1 MEVRTGLP
9 GFYLRYGRPGRTRPP
24 HGGGRRDRRFRS
36 PAGIDRNRGLT
47 PFCELHV
54 AAEVIGIKDCLKVL
68 EAVAAE
74 GMAAIGAK
82 RTLIRSSLVCSQ
94 SSGLFELLFE
104 FLAVAVFVH
113 CNSPCRYDEEAAKM
127 FKPETVSYTHLR
139 A

>member
-54 AAEVIGIKDCLKVL
+54 AAEVMGIKDCLKVL

-74 GMAAIGAK
+74 GMAAFGAK
-82 RTLIRSSLVCSQ
+82 RSLIASSICASASASLCVLDRA
-94 SSGLFELLFE
+94 SGTT
-104 FLAVAVFVH
+104 
-113 CNSPCRYDEEAAKM
+113 PAAT
-127 FKPETVSYTHLR
+127 EGGQT
-139 A
+139 